1 MKTLDRYLLQNF
13 LVNYFISLFVL
24 ISLYVVLD
32 VFVNLDE
39 FTKGGQP
46 IPTILYNI
54 GNYYFYNLPL
64 YFSQLS
70 GVITAFA
77 ACATLARMQRQ
88 NEIVAVL
95 SSGTSM
101 YRLAAPIMVAGL
113 MMNGLLILDE
123 EVVLPNVAH
132 KLARQRDDVE
142 GTKVDP
148 VWFVRDTGTDGESRL
163 VSAQHF
169 SLKQQA
175 IRDLIVLELASDASS
190 RGRLAHVVTA
200 DKALWNPEKKGWDL
214 VRGIRVSASEDE
226 SSTIFD
232 QHQMKPEPID
242 FYPCTL
248 TPEELQLRKTTQ
260 WIQFLSTRQLN
271 LLAKRK
277 EVNSNQIAQVKHGR
291 FTMPIGNMILMVLG
305 MSFFLH
311 RLPDSVLTQGA
322 KALGTCAVAF
332 IISFMGQQLV
342 GTIDVNAALPAWL
355 PIFVFGPLAVLLLD
369 NVKT

>member
-1 MKTLDRYLLQNF
+1 MKTLDRYLLHNF

-39 FTKGGQP
+39 FTKTGQP
-46 IPTILYNI
+46 IPAILLNI

-64 YFSQLS
+64 YFAQLS

-101 YRLAAPIMVAGL
+101 YRLATPIVVAGL
-113 MMNGLLILDE
+113 MMNGLLILDQE
-123 EVVLPNVAH
+123 LVLPNVAH

-142 GTKVDP
+142 GTRVDP
-148 VWFVRDTGTDGESRL
+148 VWFVRDTSSEGMPRL
-163 VSAQHF
+163 LSAQHF
-169 SLKQQA
+169 SLKEQA
-175 IRDLIVLELASDASS
+175 IRNLIVLELYKDSAS
-190 RGRLAHVVTA
+190 RGRLAQVVTA
-200 DKALWNPEKKGWDL
+200 DKARWNPEKTGWDL
-214 VRGIRVSASEDE
+214 ERGIRLSASDE
-226 SSTIFD
+226 GNTTIFD
-232 QHQMKPEPID
+232 QHQMKPEAVD
-242 FYPCTL
+242 FYPCSL

-271 LLAKRK
+271 LLASRK
-277 EVNSNQIAQVKHGR
+277 EVNTNQIAQVKHGR

-322 KALGTCAVAF
+322 KALATCAVAF

-342 GTIDVNAALPAWL
+342 GSIEVNAALPAWL